1 MKIVTIIGARPQFIK
16 AAVVSRAISEFNE
29 HLTVNSSGLITE
41 VIVHTGQ
48 HYDRNMSDVFFEE
61 MNIPKPDYFLDI
73 NGLSHGA
80 MTGQM
85 LEKIESVLVDEKP
98 DVVLV
103 YGDTNTTLAG
113 ALAAAK
119 LHVAVAHV
127 EAGLRSFNREM
138 PEEVNRVLT
147 DHIANFLFC
156 PTKQSVDNL
165 KTEGLIKREPAAG
178 NNNNPSPTVHNPVV
192 CLVGDV
198 MLDAAIYYKEH
209 ARKPQFD
216 LPEKFILATIHRA
229 ENTDNAVR
237 LKSIFDGFEKIG
249 KEVPI
254 ILPIHPRT
262 RKKIEILGL
271 KASDSIKII
280 DPVSYF
286 EMIYL
291 LENCML
297 VMTDSGGL
305 QKEAFFFNKPCIT
318 MRDETEWVELVEHGF
333 NSLTGAET
341 ENIYDAYKAIIEK
354 DLEFSVELYGDGKAG
369 ERIVDLL
376 KTSATKAL
384 SHKG

>member
-16 AAVVSRAISEFNE
+16 AAVVSRAISDFNKG
-29 HLTVNSSGLITE
+29 VISNSLLVTE

-61 MNIPKPDYFLDI
+61 MNIPSPDYFLDI

-85 LEKIESVLVDEKP
+85 LEKIETVLVEEKP
-98 DVVLV
+98 DMVLV

-119 LHVAVAHV
+119 LHIAVAHV
-127 EAGLRSFNREM
+127 EAGLRSFNRKM
-138 PEEVNRVLT
+138 PEEINRVLT
-147 DHIANFLFC
+147 DHMANFLFC

-165 KTEGLIKREPAAG
+165 KAEGKINKEHASG
-178 NNNNPSPTVHNPVV
+178 DNNNSSPIVPNPVV

-209 ARKPQFD
+209 ARKPQLV

-229 ENTDNAVR
+229 ENTDNALR
-237 LKSIFDGFEKIG
+237 LKSIFEGFEKIG

-262 RKKIEILGL
+262 RKNIEALGL

-305 QKEAFFFNKPCIT
+305 QKEAFFFKKTCIT
-318 MRDETEWVELVEHGF
+318 LRDETEWVELVEHGF
-333 NSLTGAET
+333 NSLAGAET
-341 ENIYDAYKAIIEK
+341 ENIYDAYKAIIEF
-354 DLEFSVELYGDGKAG
+354 DLDFNIELYGDGKAG
-369 ERIVDLL
+369 ERVIYFL
-376 KTSATKAL
+376 K
-384 SHKG
+384 

>member
-16 AAVVSRAISEFNE
+16 AAVVSRAIAN
-29 HLTVNSSGLITE
+29 LNKDVTPNSLLVTE

-61 MNIPKPDYFLDI
+61 MNIPKPNRFLDI

-85 LEKIESVLVDEKP
+85 MEKIESVLVEEQP
-98 DVVLV
+98 DFVLV

-119 LHVAVAHV
+119 LHIAVAHV
-127 EAGLRSFNREM
+127 EAGLRSFNRKM
-138 PEEVNRVLT
+138 PEEINRVLT
-147 DHIANFLFC
+147 DHMANFLFC
-156 PTKQSVDNL
+156 PTKQSVENL
-165 KTEGLIKREPAAG
+165 KAEGIIDAKVKADE
-178 NNNNPSPTVHNPVV
+178 NQFSEIHNPRV

-198 MLDAAIYYKEH
+198 MLDAAIYYKAH
-209 ARKPQFD
+209 ARKPQLA

-254 ILPIHPRT
+254 ILPLHPRT
-262 RKKIEILGL
+262 RKSIEPLDL
-271 KASDSIKII
+271 KASDSIEII

-291 LENCML
+291 LEKSVL

-305 QKEAFFFNKPCIT
+305 QKEAFFFKKPCIT
-318 MRDETEWVELVEHGF
+318 LRDETEWVELVEHGF
-333 NSLTGAET
+333 NSLAGAET
-341 ENIYDAYKAIIEK
+341 ENMYDAYKAIVET
-354 DLEFSVELYGDGKAG
+354 DLDFNIELYGDGNAG
-369 ERIVDLL
+369 EKIVGFL
-376 KTSATKAL
+376 K
-384 SHKG
+384 

>member
-1 MKIVTIIGARPQFIK
+1 MKIVTIVGARPQFVK
-16 AAVVSRAISEFNE
+16 AAVVSRAIANFNKD
-29 HLTVNSSGLITE
+29 LTSRSLPVTE

-98 DVVLV
+98 DVVLI

-113 ALAAAK
+113 ALAATK
-119 LHVAVAHV
+119 LHIAVAHV

-138 PEEVNRVLT
+138 PEEINRVLT
-147 DHIANFLFC
+147 DHISNFLFC
-156 PTKQSVDNL
+156 PTTQSVDNL
-165 KTEGLIKREPAAG
+165 KAEGKINIAPASG
-178 NNNNPSPTVHNPVV
+178 DKDNSLPRVPNPAVY
-192 CLVGDV
+192 LVGDV
-198 MLDAAIYYKEH
+198 MLDAAIYYKKH
-209 ARKPQFD
+209 ARKPQLIFPD
-216 LPEKFILATIHRA
+216 KFILATIHRA
-229 ENTDNAVR
+229 ENTDNTVR

-254 ILPIHPRT
+254 VLPIHPRT
-262 RKKIEILGL
+262 RKTIKTLDL

-305 QKEAFFFNKPCIT
+305 QKEAFFFKKPCIT

-333 NSLTGAET
+333 NSLTGPEAQA
-341 ENIYDAYKAIIEK
+341 IYDAYKTNTET
-354 DLEFSVELYGDGKAG
+354 DLEFNIELYGDGKAG
-369 ERIVDLL
+369 EKIVDYLI
-376 KTSATKAL
+376 KF
-384 SHKG
+384 SH

>member
-1 MKIVTIIGARPQFIK
+1 
-16 AAVVSRAISEFNE
+16 
-29 HLTVNSSGLITE
+29 
-41 VIVHTGQ
+41 
-48 HYDRNMSDVFFEE
+48 MSDVFFEE
-61 MNIPKPDYFLDI
+61 MNIPKPNRFLDI

-85 LEKIESVLVDEKP
+85 MEKIESVLVEEQP
-98 DVVLV
+98 DFVLV

-119 LHVAVAHV
+119 LHIAVAHV
-127 EAGLRSFNREM
+127 EAGLRSFNRKM
-138 PEEVNRVLT
+138 PEEINRVLT

-156 PTKQSVDNL
+156 PTRQSVENL
-165 KTEGLIKREPAAG
+165 KTEGIINKEYAS
-178 NNNNPSPTVHNPVV
+178 NNNNNSSSIVPNPNV

-209 ARKPQFD
+209 ARKPQLV

-254 ILPIHPRT
+254 ILPLHPRT
-262 RKKIEILGL
+262 RKSIEPLDL
-271 KASDSIKII
+271 KASDSIEII

-291 LENCML
+291 LENCLL

-305 QKEAFFFNKPCIT
+305 QKEAFFFKKPCIT

-333 NSLTGAET
+333 NSLAGAET
-341 ENIYDAYKAIIEK
+341 ENIYDAYKAIIEI
-354 DLEFSVELYGDGKAG
+354 DLDFNIELYGDGKAG
-369 ERIVDLL
+369 ERIVDFLE
-376 KTSATKAL
+376 
-384 SHKG
+384 